1 MSPLG
6 EGLATVEEALARCER
21 NEERWCIAELL
32 RIKAELTLAQ
42 GAPQAAA
49 AAEKHFLQAL
59 DWARRQETLAWEL
72 RAATGLARLWREQG
86 RSAEAL
92 ELLEPVYERFTEGF
106 ETVDLKAA
114 RALFDT
120 LR

>member
-1 MSPLG
+1 
-6 EGLATVEEALARCER
+6 
-21 NEERWCIAELL
+21 
-32 RIKAELTLAQ
+32 
-42 GAPQAAA
+42 
-49 AAEKHFLQAL
+49 
-59 DWARRQETLAWEL
+59 LAWEL